1 MPAAATLPRET
12 ARRSFAVR
20 LVSAEDRRRIY
31 QLRHDVYAR
40 ELGQHHAND
49 RGELTDVLD
58 EFNEYLVVA
67 QGDEIAGFLS
77 ITPPGGGRYS
87 LDKYLP
93 REEWP
98 FPVDSGL
105 YELRLLT
112 VVQPHRSGPAA
123 MLLMHAAQR
132 WLQERS
138 ATRVM
143 AIGRREVLEIYL
155 KIGLERL
162 GPSFQSG
169 AVQYDLL
176 AAKLDDIVR
185 TVARFGPALRG
196 LQSRVR
202 WGLDC
207 PFFDEPA
214 DGTPPTVT
222 APACYH
228 GGAFFEA
235 IGVGFETLGR
245 RHEVIN
251 ADVLDAWFPPAPAVV
266 QELREHL
273 DWALRTSPP
282 TQCEGLL
289 AEIARARGVSV
300 DSLVPGAGS
309 SDLVFRACLRWL
321 QPGARVLLLDPTY
334 GEYQHVFEHVVPCR
348 VDRLLLDCERDFIVD
363 LDQLSAQLQR
373 GYDLVVIVNPNNP
386 TGMHIRRRDLE
397 PVLRDA
403 PTRTRFWI
411 DEAYIDYVSPDESLE
426 RFAAASENVVVC
438 KSMSKVYALSGV
450 RVAYLCGPQAWIQDL
465 TSITPPWVVGLP
477 AQIAGVLALR
487 DPAYYHARYAET
499 RRLREELGAALQ
511 QMGVRVWPGKANYL
525 LCRLPDGAGNAADLL
540 ARCGQ
545 DGLFLRDVASMT
557 ARPDARMFRVAVK
570 DQAAIQRMIEVLSRA
585 LSQVTARSTPRHG
598 PVRPQNRI

>member
-1 MPAAATLPRET
+1 MPLATTLPRET
-12 ARRSFAVR
+12 ARRCFTVR
-20 LVSAEDRRRIY
+20 LASVEDRKRIY

-40 ELGQHHAND
+40 ELGQHHCNE
-49 RGELTDVLD
+49 RGELCDALD
-58 EFNEYLVVA
+58 EFNEYLVVVL
-67 QGDEIAGFLS
+67 GDEIAGFLS

-112 VVQPHRSGPAA
+112 VALRHRSGPVA

-132 WLQERS
+132 YLQERG

-162 GPSFQSG
+162 GPSFLSG

-185 TVARFGPALRG
+185 TVARFGPTLRG
-196 LQSRVR
+196 LRSRVQ
-202 WGLDC
+202 WDLKC
-207 PFFDEPA
+207 PFFQEPINGA
-214 DGTPPTVT
+214 PPTT
-222 APACYH
+222 AAPACYH
-228 GGAFFEA
+228 GGAFFDA
-235 IGVGFETLGR
+235 IGVGFEKLGR
-245 RHEVIN
+245 RHEIIN

-266 QELREHL
+266 QELQDHL

-289 AEIARARGVSV
+289 AEIARARCVPV
-300 DSLVPGAGS
+300 ESLVPGAGS

-334 GEYQHVFEHVVPCR
+334 GEYQHVFEHVIPCR
-348 VDRLLLDCERDFIVD
+348 VDRLLLDPEQGFVVD
-363 LDQLSAQLQR
+363 RDQLAGQLKR
-373 GYDLVVIVNPNNP
+373 GYDLVVLVNPNNP
-386 TGMHIRRRDLE
+386 TGMHVRRRDLE
-397 PVLRDA
+397 PILRDA
-403 PTRTRFWI
+403 PPRTRFWI
-411 DEAYIDYVSPDESLE
+411 DEAYLDYVSPDESLE

-438 KSMSKVYALSGV
+438 KSMSKVYALSGA
-450 RVAYLCGPQAWIQDL
+450 RVAYLCGPRAWIQDL
-465 TSITPPWVVGLP
+465 RSITPPWVVGLP

-487 DPAYYHARYAET
+487 DPAYYRARYAET
-499 RRLREELGAALQ
+499 RRLRDEFGAALKQ
-511 QMGVRVWPGKANYL
+511 LGISVWPGRANFL
-525 LCRLPDGAGNAADLL
+525 LCRLPDGAGDAEELL
-540 ARCGQ
+540 VRCRRH
-545 DGLFLRDVASMT
+545 GLFLRDVASMT
-557 ARPDARMFRVAVK
+557 TRPDSRMFRVAVK
-570 DQAAIQRMIEVLSRA
+570 DDETNGRVIEILKRELKSA
-585 LSQVTARSTPRHG
+585 PE
-598 PVRPQNRI
+598 